1 MEWILKQE
9 NIIKEF
15 NDYLSLIKGI
25 KPKSRSNYVAW
36 ARWLMER
43 YDLVSLVDE
52 TEKKMILEDLKCKQK
67 RRKHYNTPKAFTN
80 FQSTLNRFLPFN
92 QSRLQKETLKSTTF
106 TIDQLIDNIACQD
119 TAAHAC
125 IMNEAI
131 RLLCIDYGIALTEEQ
146 LQRMKANTKS
156 QTAGPNQYNQ
166 FFGADSNGYIINN

>member
-1 MEWILKQE
+1 MKITKPDYFDKFRCLAGSCPDSCCKEWDIQV
-9 NIIKEF
+9 
-15 NDYLSLIKGI
+15 D
-25 KPKSRSNYVAW
+25 A
-36 ARWLMER
+36 AAAER
-43 YDLVSLVDE
+43 YRSLPGALGDDLRRVLTDCDGE
-52 TEKKMILEDLKCKQK
+52 TVMEII
-67 RRKHYNTPKAFTN
+67 
-80 FQSTLNRFLPFN
+80 SG
-92 QSRLQKETLKSTTF
+92 TF

>member
-1 MEWILKQE
+1 MTKEQE
-9 NIIKEF
+9 DIINEF
-15 NDYLSLIKGI
+15 ETYLVKIKGI
-25 KPKSRSNYVAW
+25 GKRSRKNYLSW
-36 ARWLMER
+36 SSWLMDQFGIET
-43 YDLVSLVDE
+43 LVDE
-52 TEKKMILEDLKCKQK
+52 EGMNEIVEKVKAWQKKDKYYKKQK
-67 RRKHYNTPKAFTN
+67 DIYNFK
-80 FQSTLNRFLPFN
+80 STLRRYIPFN
-92 QSRLQKETLKSTTF
+92 ESRIKKEALKNSTF
-106 TIDQLIDNIACQD
+106 TIDQMIDSIACQD